1 MKDKPKYFTL
11 DEIKKKKALYNVIF
25 GIRSNGKTYSVLLEA
40 LNNYA
45 DSNFINQTAMMRRY
59 LDDIMPSKMST
70 IFNGIVKNGEIAR
83 IFKNKGGWTYV
94 RYYMR
99 KFFLAKKVKRTLS
112 NGNEIEEEEF
122 DEKPFMYVFAIT
134 EEEDYKQNSF
144 PYVNLII
151 YDEFIARTGYVK
163 GEFIM
168 FMNLVSTIK
177 RDRMDVTI
185 YLIGNSISYTCPY
198 FIEMGLK
205 HIRQMKQ
212 GDIDLYTYGDT
223 DLKVAV
229 QYAEPVKKIKSR
241 RDIDPYFAFDN
252 PRLKMITTGDFELD
266 LHPHCPYDYLPKD
279 IKYIFFIIFESMIYQ
294 GEIVRFNKQW
304 FIFIHRKSTPI
315 KNPDKDRIYQA
326 DTDVRW
332 NYHKSLTRA
341 LSIDSV
347 GQSIALMFAN
357 NKVFYQDNQVGE
369 DIRNYIE
376 QNG

>member
-1 MKDKPKYFTL
+1 MKEKPKYFTL
-11 DEIKKKKALYNVIF
+11 DDIKKYKAMYNVIF
-25 GIRSNGKTYSVLLEA
+25 GIRSNGKTYSVLLES
-40 LNNYA
+40 L
-45 DSNFINQTAMMRRY
+45 DNFKKSKCINQTAMMRRY
-59 LDDIMPSKMST
+59 LDDIMPSKMGT
-70 IFNGIVKNGEIAR
+70 IFNALVKNGEIAKR
-83 IFKNKGGWTYV
+83 FKGDGDWSYV
-94 RYYMR
+94 KYYMR
-99 KFFLAKKVKRTLS
+99 RFYLAKKVTRTL
-112 NGNEIEEEEF
+112 NDGRIIEEEVVM
-122 DEKPFMYVFAIT
+122 EKPFMYVFAIT

-144 PYVNLII
+144 PDINLII

-177 RDRMDVTI
+177 RDRLDVTI
-185 YLIGNSISYTCPY
+185 YMIGNSISYTCPY

-212 GDIDLYTYGDT
+212 GQIDVYTYGDT

-229 QYAEPVKKIKSR
+229 QYAEPVKKIKSK

-266 LHPHCPYDYLPKD
+266 VHPHCPYNYLPKH

-294 GEIVRFNKQW
+294 CEIVRFNNQW

-326 DTDVRW
+326 ETDVRW
-332 NYHKSLTRA
+332 NYHRHLTKA
-341 LSIDSV
+341 LNGDEV
-347 GQSIALMFAN
+347 GQRIALMFAN
-357 NKVFYQDNQVGE
+357 EKVFYQDNQVGE

>member
-25 GIRSNGKTYSVLLEA
+25 GIRSNGKTYSVLMEA
-40 LNNYA
+40 LHNYA
-45 DSNFINQTAMMRRY
+45 DSNMINQTAMMRRY

-70 IFNGIVKNGEIAR
+70 IFNGIIKNGEIEK

-99 KFFLAKKVKRTLS
+99 KFFLAKKVTRTLT
-112 NGNEIEEEEF
+112 NGKEIEEEVF

-168 FMNLVSTIK
+168 FMNLLSTIK

-229 QYAEPVKKIKSR
+229 QYAEPAKKIKSR

-266 LHPHCPYDYLPKD
+266 LHPHCPYDYRPMD
-279 IKYIFFIIFESMIYQ
+279 IKYYFFIIFESMTYQ
-294 GEIVRFNKQW
+294 CEIVYFSKQW

-315 KNPDKDRIYQA
+315 QNPNKDRIYQA
-326 DTDVRW
+326 ETDVRW